1 MDTNEPFPPS
11 TALKAIHTSLH
22 LLYHRNKNQ
31 HRSTKWW
38 KWLSMLRRATAD
50 LTREV
55 ERFEKDDDDDDE
67 GVREIVLRKMGY
79 IRSFVVPRC
88 YVAFSTV
95 VADTQFSALGVVLIA
110 SLAQVSQAVRA
121 GESYSSSPPDTADD
135 VMAAA
140 PSHRVDV
147 GEVVKRSAYTPVPVG
162 GGALAKTGAGGI
174 GSPLPSVEGEG
185 KMGRTK
191 RERSV
196 VEGKRGEEKEKEKEK
211 KRKKK
216 KKGNAIDDIFGGL

>member
-67 GVREIVLRKMGY
+67 GAREIVLRRMG
-79 IRSFVVPRC
+79 
-88 YVAFSTV
+88 AFSTV

>member
-31 HRSTKWW
+31 HRNTKWW

-67 GVREIVLRKMGY
+67 GAREIVLRRMG
-79 IRSFVVPRC
+79 
-88 YVAFSTV
+88 AFSTV

-147 GEVVKRSAYTPVPVG
+147 GEVVKRSAYTPVLVG
-162 GGALAKTGAGGI
+162 SALGKTGAGGI
-174 GSPLPSVEGEG
+174 GSSLSGVEGEG
-185 KMGRTK
+185 ETGRTK

-196 VEGKRGEEKEKEKEK
+196 VERLEREGKRGEGREREKGKEKEKEK